1 MSMNISFNGG
11 PSGVP
16 TNNDTPSQSQID
28 GFKKGLE
35 GKSNEDL
42 MKGLLDPK
50 TPQWQKDAILQEMLN
65 KGAKSDEASGAGPEA
80 GDEREKLLKK
90 LMDGTI
96 SDEEL
101 KKLAGL
107 MGMKPEDLKAIQ
119 GALQGQSVGQQDADI
134 SGG

>member
-16 TNNDTPSQSQID
+16 ASNDTPSQSQID

-42 MKGLLDPK
+42 MKGLLDPN
-50 TPQWQKDAILQEMLN
+50 TPQWQKDAIMEKLASQ
-65 KGAKSDEASGAGPEA
+65 GAANSGGSDSE
-80 GDEREKLLKK
+80 DDVQKLLKK

-107 MGMKPEDLKAIQ
+107 TGMKPEDLQAIK
-119 GALQGQSVGQQDADI
+119 GASQGQSVGDQDADI